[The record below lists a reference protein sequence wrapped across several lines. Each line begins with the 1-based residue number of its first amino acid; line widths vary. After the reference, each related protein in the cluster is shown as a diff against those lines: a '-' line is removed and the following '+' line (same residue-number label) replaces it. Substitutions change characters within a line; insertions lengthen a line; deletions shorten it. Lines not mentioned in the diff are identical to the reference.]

1 MYSFPIK
8 DSNLK
13 FIKFINFFKFSLYLF
28 SHKMFNIINNFLLL
42 IIQNHMKIHFHHW
55 FVSKLSM
62 SVIFSTRS
70 SRERSIRKW
79 IFYLSSIYFSTFW
92 NFMFLNSF
100 EFAISTTAI
109 DFSPHDV
116 YKVLHRI
123 ESWCFFLV
131 LTQLKS
137 LFDFISIIIIIMEMK
152 EWEMVFAYSY
162 FILEEF
168 IYILI

>member
-1 MYSFPIK
+1 MFV
-8 DSNLK
+8 NLL
-13 FIKFINFFKFSLYLF
+13 KFSLYLF
-28 SHKMFNIINNFLLL
+28 SYKMFNIINNFLLL

-62 SVIFSTRS
+62 SVIFSTHS
-70 SRERSIRKW
+70 SRKRSIRKW

-116 YKVLHRI
+116 YKLLHRI
-123 ESWCFFLV
+123 ESWCFFFSSDSIE
-131 LTQLKS
+131 K
-137 LFDFISIIIIIMEMK
+137 FIRFHFHHHHHHGD
-152 EWEMVFAYSY
+152 EWVRDG
-162 FILEEF
+162 FIF
-168 IYILI
+168 STWRICKWYNH